1 MSEHKNHRQR
11 LKQRLRQA
19 GLDHFSDV
27 QFLELLLCYTI
38 PRKDT
43 NPIAHALLEQFGS
56 VSQVLEAPL
65 EALEKVEGVGP
76 ESALLLHLLPQAF
89 RFYQVDKN
97 KKILSLT
104 TLEKCGEYLVGH
116 FQGRRNENVFL
127 LCLDAKCRVL
137 CCRQLTEGGVN
148 NANLSV
154 RKVVETALA
163 VGATSVVVAHNHP
176 SGIALPS
183 GEDLQATR
191 RLAAALRAVDV
202 TLADHIV
209 VSDGDYVS
217 MVQSGYVFEDL
228 QLV

>member
-1 MSEHKNHRQR
+1 MSEHKHHRQR
-11 LKQRLRQA
+11 LKTRLRQE

-43 NPIAHALLEQFGS
+43 NPIGHALLEQFGS

-65 EALEKVEGVGP
+65 EELEKVEGVGP

-97 KKILSLT
+97 KKVLALT
-104 TLEKCGEYLVGH
+104 TLEGCGEYLVRY

-137 CCRQLTEGGVN
+137 CCRQLTEGSVN
-148 NANLSV
+148 SANLSV

-163 VGATSVVVAHNHP
+163 VGATSVVLAHNHP

-183 GEDLQATR
+183 GEDLQTTR
-191 RLAAALRAVDV
+191 RIYAALRAVDV

-217 MVQSGYVFEDL
+217 MVQSGYRFDNV
-228 QLV
+228 QLI

>member
-11 LKQRLRQA
+11 LKQRLREE

-27 QFLELLLCYTI
+27 QFLELLLCYCI

-43 NPIAHALLEQFGS
+43 NGIAHDLLSHFGS
-56 VSQVLEAPL
+56 VSQVLEAPVEEL
-65 EALEKVEGVGP
+65 QKVPGMGA
-76 ESALLLHLLPQAF
+76 ESALMLHMMPQAF

-97 KKILSLT
+97 KKIHALT
-104 TLEKCGEYLVGH
+104 TLDKCGEYLVSY

-137 CCRQLTEGGVN
+137 FCRQLTEGSVN
-148 NANLSV
+148 SANLSV
-154 RKVVETALA
+154 RQVVEVALA
-163 VGATSVVVAHNHP
+163 VGATSVVLAHNHP

-183 GEDLQATR
+183 GEDILSTR
-191 RLAAALRAVDV
+191 RIAAALEAVDV
-202 TLADHIV
+202 TLVDHIV

-217 MVQSGYVFEDL
+217 MVQSGHLFE
-228 QLV
+228 QRQGG

>member
-11 LKQRLRQA
+11 LKQRLREE

-27 QFLELLLCYTI
+27 QFLELLLCYCI

-43 NPIAHALLEQFGS
+43 NGIAHDLLSHFGS

-65 EALEKVEGVGP
+65 EELQKVPGMGA
-76 ESALLLHLLPQAF
+76 ESALMLNMMPQAF

-97 KKILSLT
+97 KKIHALT
-104 TLEKCGEYLVGH
+104 TLDKCGEYLVSY

-137 CCRQLTEGGVN
+137 CCRQLTEGSVN
-148 NANLSV
+148 SANLSV
-154 RKVVETALA
+154 RQVVEVALA
-163 VGATSVVVAHNHP
+163 VGATSVVLAHNHP

-183 GEDLQATR
+183 GEDILSTR
-191 RLAAALRAVDV
+191 RIAAALEAVDV
-202 TLADHIV
+202 TLVDHIV

-217 MVQSGYVFEDL
+217 MVQSGHLFE
-228 QLV
+228 QRQGG

>member
-1 MSEHKNHRQR
+1 MCEHTNHRQR

-27 QFLELLLCYTI
+27 QFLELLLCYSI

-65 EALEKVEGVGP
+65 EELEKVQGVGP
-76 ESALLLHLLPQAF
+76 ESALLLHLIPQAF

-97 KKILSLT
+97 KKILALT
-104 TLEKCGEYLVGH
+104 TLEKCGEYLVRH

-137 CCRQLTEGGVN
+137 CCRQLTEGSVN
-148 NANLSV
+148 SANISV
-154 RKVVETALA
+154 RQVVETALA
-163 VGATSVVVAHNHP
+163 VGATSVVLAHNHP

-191 RLAAALRAVDV
+191 RISAALRAVDV

-217 MVQSGYVFEDL
+217 MVQSGYVFDDL